1 MSNDIIYSPEE
12 LRVKTEPSRPTESVS
27 QREYEL
33 IQELIK
39 LRKDKNIDLEYEDLV
54 NVLCLMVTAGFF
66 SMENCVLGGTS

>member
-39 LRKDKNIDLEYEDLV
+39 LRKDKNIDLEYEDLDDYEV
-54 NVLCLMVTAGFF
+54 PPRTQF
-66 SMENCVLGGTS
+66 SMQIGRAHV